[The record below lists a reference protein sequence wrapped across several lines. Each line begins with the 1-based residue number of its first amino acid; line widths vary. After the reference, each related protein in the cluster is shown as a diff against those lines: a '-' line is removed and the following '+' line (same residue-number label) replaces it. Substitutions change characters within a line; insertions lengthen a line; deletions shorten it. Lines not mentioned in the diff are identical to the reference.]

1 MLMNDDLEAWAALGV
16 AGSLATSYTQD
27 ARNFLP
33 LLASVLGAS
42 LPAETEI
49 ERKGGLF
56 QKQKPIHKIS
66 VTLGDQIYTLE
77 DAGRGPLAAQRV
89 KVVRGITLKTEPMPV
104 EDWLAELSAEITAR
118 AGQSE
123 KAYFALRDLLG

>member
-1 MLMNDDLEAWAALGV
+1 MDDDLEAWATLGV
-16 AGSLATSYTQD
+16 AGSLATSYAQD

-77 DAGRGPLAAQRV
+77 DAGRGLLAAHRV
-89 KVVRGITLKTEPMPV
+89 KIVRGITLKTEPMPV

>member
-1 MLMNDDLEAWAALGV
+1 MDDDLESWAALGV
-16 AGSLATSYTQD
+16 AGSLATSYVQD

-77 DAGRGPLAAQRV
+77 DVGRGPLTAQRL
-89 KVVRGITLKTEPMPV
+89 KIVRGITLKTEALPI